1 MKSKE
6 FKSSLKDMHSIFV
19 DSITVLDEELQKQTK
34 KIKQEH
40 LEVVINEKI
49 KLLYEVCIGENLD
62 FNLIKNKYLKSK
74 EINMISL
81 EEIPKEKQVEEEVLL
96 NKIIFN
102 ETEYYYE
109 TSGNNTVYNMESKP
123 VGTYKNSKIMF
134 DQYNV

>member
-19 DSITVLDEELQKQTK
+19 DSITILDEELQKQTK

-49 KLLYEVCIGENLD
+49 KLLYEVCTGENLD

-74 EINMISL
+74 EVSMISL
-81 EEIPKEKQVEEEVLL
+81 EEIPKEKQVEEILL

-109 TSGNNTVYNMESKP
+109 TFGNNTVYNMESKP
-123 VGTYKNSKIMF
+123 VGTYKNNKIIF
-134 DQYNV
+134 D

>member
-19 DSITVLDEELQKQTK
+19 DSITTLDEELQKQTK

-49 KLLYEVCIGENLD
+49 KLLYEVCTGENLD

-74 EINMISL
+74 EIGMISL
-81 EEIPKEKQVEEEVLL
+81 EEIPKEKQVEEVLL

-109 TSGNNTVYNMESKP
+109 TFGNNIVYNMESKP
-123 VGTYKNSKIMF
+123 VGIYKNNKINF
-134 DQYNV
+134 D

>member
-6 FKSSLKDMHSIFV
+6 FKTSLKDIHSIFV
-19 DSITVLDEELQKQTK
+19 DSITLLDEELQKQTK

-49 KLLYEVCIGENLD
+49 KLLYEICLGENLD

-74 EINMISL
+74 EISMISL
-81 EEIPKEKQVEEEVLL
+81 EEIPKEKQVVEEEVVL

-102 ETEYYYE
+102 EMEYYYE
-109 TSGNNTVYNMESKP
+109 TFGNNIVYNMESKP
-123 VGTYKNSKIMF
+123 VGIYKNNKIIF
-134 DQYNV
+134 D